1 MSTHVIE
8 HSIVI
13 ARQPAKVFAFVTN
26 YANDTQWRA
35 GVKVM
40 SQNPPFTKMGTE
52 THEIMRFVGSDYDT
66 RAKVTEFIPDVK
78 ATSKSTQGQVE
89 FMGWRAV
96 EPLEGGSSTRFTM
109 HTELGLSGG
118 LAAFAPLLVFLFS
131 RRMSGDLNR
140 VRSILETKEE
150 TYLS

>member
-1 MSTHVIE
+1 MHVIE

-13 ARQPAKVFAFVTN
+13 AQTPAKVFAFASN
-26 YANDTQWRA
+26 FANDTQWRT

-40 SQNPPFTKMGTE
+40 SQNPPFTKLNTE
-52 THEIMRFVGSDYDT
+52 THEIMRFMGSDYDM
-66 RAKVTEFIPDVK
+66 RAKVTEFVPDVK
-78 ATSKSTQGQVE
+78 VTSKSTQGKVE
-89 FMGWRAV
+89 FLGWRAV
-96 EPLEGGSSTRFTM
+96 ERTEGGTLFTM

-118 LAAFAPLLVFLFS
+118 MATFAPLLVWLFS

-140 VRSILETKEE
+140 LKAILETREE

>member
-8 HSIVI
+8 HSIDI
-13 ARQPAKVFAFVTN
+13 ARPPAKVFEYVSNF
-26 YANDTQWRA
+26 ANDTQWRS

-40 SQNPPFTKMGTE
+40 SQNPPFTKLNTE
-52 THEIMRFVGSDYDT
+52 THEIMRFMGSDYDT
-66 RAKVTEFIPDVK
+66 RAKVTEYVSNEK
-78 ATSKSTQGQVE
+78 VTSKSTQGQVE
-89 FMGWRAV
+89 FLGWRAV
-96 EPLEGGSSTRFTM
+96 EPIEGGTRLTM

-118 LAAFAPLLVFLFS
+118 LATFAPLLVWRFS

-140 VRSILETKEE
+140 VRAILETKEE